1 MDERS
6 EANEQRAAFIADAL
20 LAEEQMLSEGVG
32 YDAEEV
38 HHYICARIAGE
49 YPQRPEAKPWRR

>member
-1 MDERS
+1 MDEQS

-20 LAEEQMLSEGVG
+20 LADEQILSEGVG

-38 HHYICARIAGE
+38 PRYIRDRIAG
-49 YPQRPEAKPWRR
+49 Q